1 MVVLWSVLALAGV
14 ALAQG
19 DGNLP
24 RNWPELVAL
33 LFSGGMSIPILLQ
46 AVRRGIHWDELLRSK
61 TVYAALSGFL
71 TALGLFAS
79 GTLGLPGLVGAFY
92 LMLVA
97 VFLRDG
103 LAATRAQPQ
112 IKEPSPEDYRY

>member
-1 MVVLWSVLALAGV
+1 MLPFWILVAMAGV
-14 ALAQG
+14 GLAQG
-19 DGNLP
+19 DANLP
-24 RNWPELVAL
+24 RNWLELVAL

-79 GTLGLPGLVGAFY
+79 GALGLPGLVGAFY

-97 VFLRDG
+97 IFLRDS
-103 LAATRAQPQ
+103 LAQSQSRQPAGEVT
-112 IKEPSPEDYRY
+112 IDENRF